1 MIKIYLGDS
10 MEHLH
15 DLMELGKEL
24 KVLYVEDDENLRLET
39 TKIIER
45 IFEKVDVASDGV
57 DGFNAFTSTHY
68 DLVITDIEM
77 PRVDGIEMSR
87 NIRAINKDTP
97 IVVVSAYSN
106 TDYFMDAIA
115 IGIDYYIL
123 KPIKMPRLIDT
134 LFAAVKRVVD
144 KRIADTYRQKEI
156 KQRVQKA
163 SQNMLAEIT
172 NVSPNPTIVYANGSI
187 TFMNRAFQELFEE
200 EDLKKLVANEQHL
213 WSFLNEKISIDSVV
227 HTENDFIEQLDDFED
242 QGNKH
247 KISLRTKNGRKIFF
261 VFRNPLNL
269 EGLQTS
275 AVYTFNDI
283 TVLEYQK
290 VQIDQYNEYM
300 NELMYTKYK
309 STEQDGQPDIID
321 KVKF

>member
-1 MIKIYLGDS
+1 

-15 DLMELGKEL
+15 DLIELGKEL

-45 IFEKVDVASDGV
+45 IFKSVDVASDGV
-57 DGFNAFTSTHY
+57 EGFDAFVKTRY

-77 PRVDGIEMSR
+77 PQVDGIEMSR
-87 NIRAINKDTP
+87 NIRAIDKSTP

-106 TDYFMDAIA
+106 TDYFIDAIA

-123 KPIKMPRLIDT
+123 KPIKMPSLIDT

-144 KRIADTYRQKEI
+144 KRIADQYRQKEI
-156 KQRVQKA
+156 TQKIQQA
-163 SQNMLAEIT
+163 SQNMLAQIT
-172 NVSPNPTIVYANGSI
+172 NVSPNPTIVYSDGSI
-187 TFMNRAFQELFEE
+187 TFMNGAFQDLFEE
-200 EDLKKLVANEQHL
+200 EDLKKLVENEQYL
-213 WSFLNEKISIDSVV
+213 WRFLNEKISIDSVI
-227 HTENDFIEQLDDFED
+227 HAKGDFIEQLDNFELL
-242 QGNKH
+242 GNKH
-247 KISLRTKNGRKIFF
+247 KISLRTKKGRKIFF
-261 VFRNPLNL
+261 VFRNTLNL
-269 EGLQTS
+269 ESPQQS

-300 NELMYTKYK
+300 NELTYTKYK
-309 STEQDGQPDIID
+309 STEAEGQPDIID

>member
-1 MIKIYLGDS
+1 

-15 DLMELGKEL
+15 DLMELGKGL

-57 DGFNAFTSTHY
+57 EGFNAFSTAHY

-77 PRVDGIEMSR
+77 PQVDGIEMSR

-144 KRIADTYRQKEI
+144 KRIADGFRQQEI
-156 KQRVQKA
+156 KNKMQKA
-163 SQNMLAEIT
+163 SENMLAEIT
-172 NVSPNPTIVYANGSI
+172 NVSPNPTIVYSNGSI
-187 TFMNRAFQELFEE
+187 TFMNRAFKELFDEN
-200 EDLKKLVANEQHL
+200 DLKKMIMNEKYL
-213 WSFLNEKISIDSVV
+213 WSFLNEKISIDNVV
-227 HTENDFIEQLDDFED
+227 HSENDFIEQLDDFNT

-247 KISLRTKNGRKIFF
+247 KISLRTNKGRKIFF

-269 EGLQTS
+269 ENSKES

-283 TVLEYQK
+283 TVIEYQK
-290 VQIDQYNEYM
+290 VQINQYNEYM

-309 STEQDGQPDIID
+309 SNESQEQPEIID

>member
-1 MIKIYLGDS
+1 

-39 TKIIER
+39 AKIIER
-45 IFEKVDVASDGV
+45 IFDKVDIASDGV
-57 DGFNAFTSTHY
+57 EGFNAFKSSHY

-77 PRVDGIEMSR
+77 PQVNGIEMSR
-87 NIRAINKDTP
+87 NIRAVNKDTP

-134 LFAAVKRVVD
+134 LYAAVKRVID
-144 KRIADTYRQKEI
+144 KRIADQFRQNEI
-156 KQRVQKA
+156 SRKVHKA
-163 SQNMLAEIT
+163 SQDMLAEIT
-172 NVSPNPTIVYANGSI
+172 NVSPNPTIVYTSGSI
-187 TFMNRAFQELFEE
+187 TFMNRAFQELFDED
-200 EDLKKLVANEQHL
+200 DLKKLVDNEQHL
-213 WSFLNEKISIDSVV
+213 WGFLNEKISIDNVV
-227 HTENDFIEQLDDFED
+227 NTGNDFIEHLEDFKS

-247 KISLRTKNGRKIFF
+247 KISIRTKNGRKIFF

-269 EGLQTS
+269 EETQES
-275 AVYTFNDI
+275 VVYTFNDI

-309 STEQDGQPDIID
+309 ASKAEGQADIVNKIS
-321 KVKF
+321 FE

>member
-1 MIKIYLGDS
+1 

-45 IFEKVDVASDGV
+45 IFEKVDVASDGIE
-57 DGFNAFTSTHY
+57 GFNAFVATPY

-77 PRVDGIEMSR
+77 PQVDGIEMSR
-87 NIRAINKDTP
+87 NIRAINQDTP

-134 LFAAVKRVVD
+134 LFAAVKRVTD
-144 KRIADTYRQKEI
+144 KRIADLYRQKEI
-156 KQRVQKA
+156 SRKVQKA
-163 SQNMLAEIT
+163 GQDMLAEIT
-172 NVSPNPTIVYANGSI
+172 NVSPNPTIVYANGKI
-187 TFMNRAFQELFEE
+187 TFMNSAFQELFAE
-200 EDLKKLVANEQHL
+200 EDLKNMIENEQHL
-213 WSFLNEKISIDSVV
+213 WSFLNEKISIDHVM
-227 HTENDFIEQLDDFED
+227 HTENDFIEQLDDFESK
-242 QGNKH
+242 GNKH
-247 KISLRTKNGRKIFF
+247 KISLRTKKGRKIFF

-269 EGLQTS
+269 EGSDES

-290 VQIDQYNEYM
+290 IQIDQYNEYM

-321 KVKF
+321 KIKF

>member
-1 MIKIYLGDS
+1 

-45 IFEKVDVASDGV
+45 IFASVDVASDGV
-57 DGFNAFTSTHY
+57 EGFNAFTSTHY

-87 NIRAINKDTP
+87 NIRAIDTDTP

-134 LFAAVKRVVD
+134 LFSAVKRVVD
-144 KRIADTYRQKEI
+144 KRIADAYRQKEI
-156 KQRVQKA
+156 KKRVQKA
-163 SQNMLAEIT
+163 SANMLAEIT
-172 NVSPNPTIVYANGSI
+172 NVSPNPTIVYSNGSI
-187 TFMNRAFQELFEE
+187 TFMNLAFVSLFEE
-200 EDLKKLVANEQHL
+200 ADLKKLVANEQHL
-213 WSFLNEKISIDSVV
+213 WSFLNEKISIDSVI
-227 HTENDFIEQLDDFED
+227 HTDNDFIEQLDDFESH
-242 QGNKH
+242 GNKH
-247 KISLRTKNGRKIFF
+247 KISLRTKNGRKIFY
-261 VFRNPLNL
+261 VFRNPLNID
-269 EGLQTS
+269 GLKTS

-283 TVLEYQK
+283 TILEYQK

-309 STEQDGQPDIID
+309 STEQESQPDIID

>member
-1 MIKIYLGDS
+1 

-45 IFEKVDVASDGV
+45 IFEKVDVASDGIE
-57 DGFNAFTSTHY
+57 GFNAFTSAHY

-77 PRVDGIEMSR
+77 PQVDGIEMSR
-87 NIRAINKDTP
+87 NIRAINRDTP

-134 LFAAVKRVVD
+134 LFAAVKRVTD
-144 KRIADTYRQKEI
+144 KRIADQFRQQEI
-156 KQRVQKA
+156 SKKVEKA
-163 SQNMLAEIT
+163 SQDMLAEIT
-172 NVSPNPTIVYANGSI
+172 NVSPNPTIVYTNGSI
-187 TFMNRAFQELFEE
+187 SFMNRAFQELFEE
-200 EDLKKLVANEQHL
+200 EGLKKLVANEQYL

-227 HTENDFIEQLDDFED
+227 HTENDFIEQLDDFQA

-269 EGLQTS
+269 EALEES

-309 STEQDGQPDIID
+309 STEAEGQPDIID
-321 KVKF
+321 KVRF

>member
-1 MIKIYLGDS
+1 

-45 IFEKVDVASDGV
+45 IFDKVDIASDGIE
-57 DGFNAFTSTHY
+57 GFNSFVSAHY
-68 DLVITDIEM
+68 DLIITDIEM
-77 PRVDGIEMSR
+77 PQVNGIEMSR

-134 LFAAVKRVVD
+134 LFAAVKRVTD
-144 KRIADTYRQKEI
+144 KRIADQYRQKEI
-156 KQRVQKA
+156 SQKVQKA
-163 SQNMLAEIT
+163 SQDMLAEIT
-172 NVSPNPTIVYANGSI
+172 NVSPNPTIVYTNGSI
-187 TFMNRAFQELFEE
+187 SFMNRAFQELFED

-213 WSFLNEKISIDSVV
+213 WSFLNQKISIDNVV
-227 HTENDFIEQLDDFED
+227 HTANDFIEQLDNFESE
-242 QGNKH
+242 GNKH
-247 KISLRTKNGRKIFF
+247 KISLRTKNGRKIFY
-261 VFRNPLNL
+261 VFRNLLNF
-269 EGLQTS
+269 EGTQDS
-275 AVYTFNDI
+275 VVYTFNDI
-283 TVLEYQK
+283 TILEYQK

-309 STEQDGQPDIID
+309 STEAEGQPDIID
-321 KVKF
+321 KTSF

>member
-1 MIKIYLGDS
+1 

-15 DLMELGKEL
+15 ELMELGKEL
-24 KVLYVEDDENLRLET
+24 RVLYVEDDENLRLET

-45 IFEKVDVASDGV
+45 IFSRVDLASDGEE
-57 DGFNAFTSTHY
+57 GFEAFQRNRY
-68 DLVITDIEM
+68 DLIITDIEM
-77 PRVDGIEMSR
+77 PQINGIEMSR
-87 NIRAINKDTP
+87 EIRSIDRDTP

-134 LFAAVKRVVD
+134 LFAAVKRVID
-144 KRIADTYRQKEI
+144 KRLADQYRQKEMTKRI
-156 KQRVQKA
+156 KQA
-163 SQNMLAEIT
+163 SQDMLAEIT
-172 NVSPNPTIVYANGSI
+172 NISPNPTIVYTDGSI
-187 TFMNRAFQELFEE
+187 SFMNSAFLELFGE
-200 EDLKKLVANEQHL
+200 EDLKKLIENEQHL
-213 WSFLNEKISIDSVV
+213 WNFLNQKISIDSVI
-227 HTENDFIEQLDDFED
+227 HTENDFIEQLDDFAKS
-242 QGNKH
+242 GNKH

-269 EGLQTS
+269 DGAGES

-283 TVLEYQK
+283 TILEYQK

-309 STEQDGQPDIID
+309 STEAEGQPDIIN
-321 KVKF
+321 KITF

>member
-1 MIKIYLGDS
+1 

-15 DLMELGKEL
+15 DLMDLGKEL

-45 IFEKVDVASDGV
+45 IFDKVDVVSDGV
-57 DGFNAFTSTHY
+57 EGFDAFTDGCY

-77 PRVDGIEMSR
+77 PRVNGIEMSR
-87 NIRAINKDTP
+87 NIRSINKDTP

-106 TDYFMDAIA
+106 TDYFIDAIT

-123 KPIKMPRLIDT
+123 KPIKMPSLIDT
-134 LFAAVKRVVD
+134 LFAAVKRVTD
-144 KRIADTYRQKEI
+144 KRIADAYRQKEI
-156 KQRVQKA
+156 KKRVQQA

-172 NVSPNPTIVYANGSI
+172 NISPNPTIVYANGSI
-187 TFMNRAFQELFEE
+187 TFMNRAFIELFEE

-213 WSFLNEKISIDSVV
+213 WNFLNEKISIDSVIY
-227 HTENDFIEQLDDFED
+227 TENDFIEQLDDFKGH
-242 QGNKH
+242 GNKH
-247 KISLRTKNGRKIFF
+247 KISLRTKKGRKIFF
-261 VFRNPLNL
+261 VFRNPLSL
-269 EGLQTS
+269 EDSQLN

-290 VQIDQYNEYM
+290 VQINQYNEYM

-309 STEQDGQPDIID
+309 STEKVGQADIID

>member
-1 MIKIYLGDS
+1 

-57 DGFNAFTSTHY
+57 EGFNAFTSARY

-77 PRVDGIEMSR
+77 PQVDGIEMSR

-134 LFAAVKRVVD
+134 LFAAVKRVTD
-144 KRIADTYRQKEI
+144 KRIADQFRQQEI
-156 KQRVQKA
+156 SMKVEKA

-172 NVSPNPTIVYANGSI
+172 NVSPNPTIVYSNGSI

-200 EDLKKLVANEQHL
+200 EDLKKLVANEQYL

-227 HTENDFIEQLDDFED
+227 HTENDFIEQLDDFQS

-261 VFRNPLNL
+261 VFRNHLNL
-269 EGLQTS
+269 EGTEES

-309 STEQDGQPDIID
+309 SSEHEGQPNIID
-321 KVKF
+321 KVNF

>member
-1 MIKIYLGDS
+1 

-15 DLMELGKEL
+15 ELMELGKEL

-45 IFEKVDVASDGV
+45 IFEKVDVASDGEE
-57 DGFNAFTSTHY
+57 GFNSFTSTHY
-68 DLVITDIEM
+68 DLIITDIEM
-77 PRVDGIEMSR
+77 PQMDGIDMSR

-134 LFAAVKRVVD
+134 LFAAVKRVTD
-144 KRIADTYRQKEI
+144 KRIADQFRQKEI
-156 KQRVQKA
+156 SQKVQKA
-163 SQNMLAEIT
+163 SQHMLAEIT
-172 NVSPNPTIVYANGSI
+172 NVSPNPTIVYSNGSI

-200 EDLKKLVANEQHL
+200 DDLKKLVENEQYL

-227 HTENDFIEQLDDFED
+227 HTENDFIEQLDDFEA

-247 KISLRTKNGRKIFF
+247 KISLRTKKGRKIFF

-269 EGLQTS
+269 QGTQES

-309 STEQDGQPDIID
+309 STEQEGQPDIID

>member
-1 MIKIYLGDS
+1 

-15 DLMELGKEL
+15 DLMDLGKEL

-45 IFEKVDVASDGV
+45 IFAKVDVASDGV
-57 DGFNAFTSTHY
+57 EGFNAFATTHF

-77 PRVDGIEMSR
+77 PQMDGIEMSR
-87 NIRAINKDTP
+87 NIRSINKDTP

-134 LFAAVKRVVD
+134 LFAAVKRVTD
-144 KRIADTYRQKEI
+144 KRIADQFRQKEI
-156 KQRVQKA
+156 SKKIEKA

-172 NVSPNPTIVYANGSI
+172 NVSPNPTIVYTNGSI

-200 EDLKKLVANEQHL
+200 DDLKKLVANEQYL
-213 WSFLNEKISIDSVV
+213 WNFLNKKISIDNVV
-227 HTENDFIEQLDDFED
+227 HTDNGFIEQLDDFKS

-247 KISLRTKNGRKIFF
+247 KISLRTKKGRKIFY

-269 EGLQTS
+269 EGTQES

-309 STEQDGQPDIID
+309 STEHEGQPDIID

>member
-1 MIKIYLGDS
+1 

-45 IFEKVDVASDGV
+45 IFDQVDVASDGV
-57 DGFNAFTSTHY
+57 EGFDAFRQNKY

-77 PRVDGIEMSR
+77 PEVNGIEMSR
-87 NIRAINKDTP
+87 NIRSIDEDTP

-134 LFAAVKRVVD
+134 LFSAVKRVTD
-144 KRIADTYRQKEI
+144 KRIADAYRLNEISQKVE
-156 KQRVQKA
+156 QA
-163 SQNMLAEIT
+163 SEQMLAEIT
-172 NVSPNPTIVYANGSI
+172 NISPNPTIVYADGSI

-200 EDLKKLVANEQHL
+200 GDLKKLVANEQHL

-227 HTENDFIEQLDDFED
+227 NTANDFLEQLDDFE
-242 QGNKH
+242 QKGNKH
-247 KISLRTKNGRKIFF
+247 KISIRTKNGRKIFF
-261 VFRNPLNL
+261 VFRNVLNM
-269 EGLQTS
+269 EGKQES
-275 AVYTFNDI
+275 SVYTFNDI

-309 STEQDGQPDIID
+309 SNASEGQPDIID

>member
-1 MIKIYLGDS
+1 

-15 DLMELGKEL
+15 DLIELGKEL
-24 KVLYVEDDENLRLET
+24 NVLYVEDDENLRLET

-45 IFEKVDVASDGV
+45 IFKSVDVASDGV
-57 DGFNAFTSTHY
+57 EGFDAFSKARY
-68 DLVITDIEM
+68 DLIITDIEM
-77 PRVDGIEMSR
+77 PEVDGIELSR
-87 NIRAINKDTP
+87 KIRAMDKEMP

-115 IGIDYYIL
+115 LGIDYYIL

-144 KRIADTYRQKEI
+144 KRIADQYRQKEI
-156 KQRVQKA
+156 SQKIQEA

-172 NVSPNPTIVYANGSI
+172 NVSPNPTVVYSNGSI
-187 TFMNRAFQELFEE
+187 TFMNGAFQDLFDED
-200 EDLKKLVANEQHL
+200 DLKELVENEQYL
-213 WSFLNEKISIDSVV
+213 WTFLNKKISIDSVI
-227 HTENDFIEQLDDFED
+227 HTKSDFIEQLDSSEL

-247 KISLRTKNGRKIFF
+247 KISLRTKKGRKIFF
-261 VFRNPLNL
+261 VFRNSLNL
-269 EGLQTS
+269 DVSDEN

-290 VQIDQYNEYM
+290 VQIDQYHEYM
-300 NELMYTKYK
+300 NELTYTKYK
-309 STEQDGQPDIID
+309 STESEGQPDIID
-321 KVKF
+321 KIKF